1 MCMLRDFFL
10 LGSGEVW
17 HVEEAEE
24 GEQETEVSWKVAGPF
39 KVEVSI
45 DEIILQDAVLK

>member
-1 MCMLRDFFL
+1 VYYGSFLL

-24 GEQETEVSWKVAGPF
+24 GEQEAGVSWKVAGPF

-45 DEIILQDAVLK
+45 DEIIRQGAVLK